1 MTMREG
7 ERESHGERQTYL
19 VVSRCL
25 SLWKM
30 SCLYLFPSA
39 RLLCP
44 QRLSLCLSHSF
55 TLNLTFSKIFTEGK
69 TEDNTTFHINP
80 LWLVRLLPVGKH
92 FVFHPLFQRWCLN
105 LKALFLSNHLHE
117 LFYCIYFCFLCTD
130 RTNISFSNI
139 TECAWMCPSTV
150 YQLFIS

>member
-1 MTMREG
+1 MYHHHSCKFPPDRGHERETEG

-69 TEDNTTFHINP
+69 TEDNTTVHINP
-80 LWLVRLLPVGKH
+80 LWLVRLLPVGTH
-92 FVFHPLFQRWCLN
+92 FVFHALFQRCFLI
-105 LKALFLSNHLHE
+105 LKALFLSDHLNE
-117 LFYCIYFCFLCTD
+117 LFLCVCF
-130 RTNISFSNI
+130 FSLAQI
-139 TECAWMCPSTV
+139 EPILVFPT
-150 YQLFIS
+150 